1 MRFAI
6 ALLSLIAI
14 ASVVG
19 TILKQNETQVNY
31 VDQFGLF
38 WATLFDHLGLY
49 SVYSAWWFLL
59 ILAFLIAS
67 TLLCLYRNTPKIF
80 SDLRNWK
87 DQVHE
92 GNLRALHHHDAFQS
106 QMDRAHLVNILPGNL
121 ANYRLRLRHQDTHSL
136 LVGRHGSTNKLGYII
151 AHSAIVIICLGALAD
166 SDLLIRAQIW
176 WHNKSPL
183 VSQNPNLLVNEVQP
197 SHRLSATN
205 PSFRANLFVA
215 EGQSTSAAL
224 LNLRDG
230 ILLQDLPFS
239 LALKKFTVDYYSTGM
254 PKLFSSEVVLT
265 DHKTGKQIPTTIQV
279 NRPFSY
285 EGITIYQSGFEDGGS
300 HLNLLSYPMRGK
312 TYLPH
317 TVSGQIGDSQSL
329 KNEENN
335 YTLELTNFRAINVD
349 TLNTSAV
356 TQSTQNIKSGSALM
370 EKLNAHLGSGAKTN
384 TAKILRN
391 IGPSVQYKLRDAA
404 GQATEFDSYMLPV
417 LLDKTSVF
425 LIGIRTTPSEAFRYL
440 RIPADTQGSINEW
453 MVLRAALQDDK
464 TRLAAAQRYSKIFF
478 AQTKE
483 KSVDSSSPLPSPDQ
497 LQASTLR
504 ILELF
509 AGAEPS
515 IRDEQGNPLGGYSAI
530 AAMINK
536 TVPTQAQ
543 SRTAE
548 ILAQLVQGSLFELW
562 QVTRTQRHLPA
573 ISNHNVAEL
582 AFMQTAINALS
593 DSFFYRAPILLQLT
607 DFNEVKASVFQLSRT
622 PGKYVVYFGCLLL
635 IVGVFAMFYI
645 RERRLWVLI
654 KDGTHSHTDILVAYS
669 THRKTMDFEQEFI
682 KLCTRLRSVVQAKSI
697 PNHSVADAVTVI
709 DPSPSSRAP

>member
-14 ASVVG
+14 ASIAG
-19 TILKQNETQVNY
+19 TILRQNETQVNY

-38 WATLFDHLGLY
+38 WATLFDHLSLY
-49 SVYSAWWFLL
+49 TVYSAWWFLL
-59 ILAFLIAS
+59 ILAFLIVS

-92 GNLRALHHHDAFQS
+92 GNLRALHHHDDFQS
-106 QMDRAHLVNILPGNL
+106 PMDRAHLVNILPNNL
-121 ANYRLRLRHQDTHSL
+121 ANYRLRLRHQSTHSL
-136 LVGRHGSTNKLGYII
+136 LVGRHGSANKLGYII

-166 SDLLIRAQIW
+166 SDLLIRAQLW
-176 WHNKSPL
+176 WQNKSPL
-183 VSQNPNLLVNEVQP
+183 ISQNPNLLISEIAP
-197 SHRLSATN
+197 SHRLSANN

-215 EGQSTSAAL
+215 EGQNTNAAL

-230 ILLQDLPFS
+230 VLLQDLPFS

-285 EGITIYQSGFEDGGS
+285 QGITIYQSGFEDGGS
-300 HLNLLSYPMRGK
+300 RLNLLSYPMRGK
-312 TYLPH
+312 TYSPQAMN
-317 TVSGQIGDSQSL
+317 GQVGNHQPL
-329 KNEENN
+329 KNGENN
-335 YTLELTNFRAINVD
+335 YTLEFTNFRAINVD
-349 TLNTSAV
+349 TLNTA
-356 TQSTQNIKSGSALM
+356 THDTRDIKSGNTIIK
-370 EKLNAHLGSGAKTN
+370 KLETHLGSGANTN
-384 TAKILRN
+384 TTKTLRN

-404 GQATEFDSYMLPV
+404 GQASEFDSYMLPV
-417 LLDKTSVF
+417 LLDKTSFF
-425 LIGIRTTPSEAFRYL
+425 LIGMRTTPSEAFRYL
-440 RIPADTQGSINEW
+440 RIPADAQGSIHEW

-464 TRLAAAQRYSKIFF
+464 TRLAAAQRYSKAFF
-478 AQTKE
+478 AQTKKRNFE
-483 KSVDSSSPLPSPDQ
+483 SSTALPSAAQ

-515 IRDEQGNPLGGYSAI
+515 IRDEQGNPLGGYNAI

-536 TVPTQAQ
+536 TVPASEQG
-543 SRTAE
+543 RTAE

-562 QVTRTQRHLPA
+562 QVTRAQRHLPA
-573 ISNHNVAEL
+573 VSDRNMPEL
-582 AFMQTAINALS
+582 AFIQAAVNALS
-593 DSFFYRAPILLQLT
+593 DSFFYKAPILLQLT
-607 DFNEVKASVFQLSRT
+607 DFNEIKASVFQLSRT
-622 PGKYVVYFGCLLL
+622 PGKYVVYLGCLLL
-635 IVGVFAMFYI
+635 VIGVFTMFYI

-654 KDGTHSHTDILVAYS
+654 KDGINGGTDILVAYS
-669 THRKTMDFEQEFI
+669 THRKTMDFEKEFMQ
-682 KLCTRLRSVVQAKSI
+682 LCTRLRSVTQAKPTPS
-697 PNHSVADAVTVI
+697 HSLTDTVTVI
-709 DPSPSSRAP
+709 DSPTSSRAP